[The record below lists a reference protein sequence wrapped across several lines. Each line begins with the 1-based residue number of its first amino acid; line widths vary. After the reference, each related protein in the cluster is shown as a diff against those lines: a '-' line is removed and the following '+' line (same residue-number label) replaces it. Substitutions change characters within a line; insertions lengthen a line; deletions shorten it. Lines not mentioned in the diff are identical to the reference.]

1 MNLYKRPLFMQQ
13 GGMARVPVPTPP
25 AAMRPAAAPQ
35 GAMPPMRP
43 ATAPMGPMGLPRAPA
58 AAPAARPTDQAAGI
72 ASMVSDKAKAD
83 LAQAQGPEQ
92 IINAFRGNQK
102 PLEARYEELAQYVGP
117 QDATATPI
125 SVLTMV
131 QPSLMMTA
139 KGASE
144 SGIGELMAGIAGR
157 VPMESAPGAPNRMGQ
172 GLGNIM
178 MSRQAPQ
185 PAGMAQGGV
194 VGKFAEGGSSLKDYY
209 DEDLATFQEIMAP
222 TQADRDAS
230 KRQLFFDIAQR
241 GLAMAGGAGG
251 SGNVASQLANVF
263 QTLPGTYA
271 AQQAELRKG
280 EQGARNAALQSAAG
294 RVNADR
300 ASAARRGEMEYESE
314 LAEKVANQQFVY
326 DMTAE
331 ERQRQTDIAAAEL
344 LAQAEREDRNSDI
357 FQYVSPKGEL
367 LSRPFDLSDPD
378 SRAEALALGEIV
390 NGALM
395 QVKDVDSFAPA
406 LSSTRGTT
414 KPVRLIMPNGDF
426 RTFDENNP
434 NDAAGLL
441 AAIKDGGKRVDLD
454 VAEEAL
460 GSPTDAALSTQM
472 SVLAEG
478 TRLSPAS
485 EANLINAL
493 QTYDTDRI
501 VMGTDSVGRPTTI
514 TIKGTAIPDNYIK
527 TIQEAIAAGI
537 FPADGLPLKYRTQ
550 PVVSALPAPV
560 PGPVVPGQ
568 ALNDMLATETA
579 PVQQAPVQQAPVQ
592 TVVPS
597 RTDLLGVEVDASIL
611 EAAGMPEQDFLQ
623 ADFTDVVGTQ
633 ERVKQVAG
641 SAAVPVIRLF
651 EGLIPGAGTLAEAIE
666 KSDQESGLTASL
678 NNLNTGLMT
687 KFQETR
693 TGKAAGD
700 EREEFRALI
709 PPPYSFFQQP
719 KQFINDYK
727 ALYRTFAQQY
737 RDDIN
742 LLNSPSALSDTD
754 RTDLIRSINA
764 NKTAIDDLEGVIQGA
779 ERSFS
784 QYSDEIRQSPQ
795 ETTGSIE
802 RARAAALGTL

>member
-43 ATAPMGPMGLPRAPA
+43 ARAPMGPMGLPRAPA

-294 RVNADR
+294 RVGADR
-300 ASAARRGEMEYESE
+300 EQEAKIAAKRAEMEEEYRLKGLEM
-314 LAEKVANQQFVY
+314 NQKFIY
-326 DMTAE
+326 DMTVEEAKARNNGLQFEGVIAVDFKGNPISDGGIFNMRDPKDVLRMRAFQGGRQDITFAKLPDLSDLVPSTDVDTFSNAAANAIFNRSDLRQALLTGQNPVSAE
-331 ERQRQTDIAAAEL
+331 DLDTLNQAIVMNTKPQLRRVQNPETLQMEDISVPTKLSDPWDNAIIAAANRGLDVQVPDYLKPRLSGSLEPSPAVSTEPGTEEQAPGTEEQAPGL
-344 LAQAEREDRNSDI
+344 GPVSAEFTGEEQAIVDQIPDIDNSAFVDWNPADSFGTQAQVDAFVNS
-357 FQYVSPKGEL
+357 VVPKVVNALTGSEAGAGSPPEM
-367 LSRPFDLSDPD
+367 
-378 SRAEALALGEIV
+378 RAE
-390 NGALM
+390 
-395 QVKDVDSFAPA
+395 
-406 LSSTRGTT
+406 SS
-414 KPVRLIMPNGDF
+414 
-426 RTFDENNP
+426 
-434 NDAAGLL
+434 
-441 AAIKDGGKRVDLD
+441 
-454 VAEEAL
+454 
-460 GSPTDAALSTQM
+460 
-472 SVLAEG
+472 
-478 TRLSPAS
+478 
-485 EANLINAL
+485 INAL
-493 QTYDTDRI
+493 NAFILQTL
-501 VMGTDSVGRPTTI
+501 
-514 TIKGTAIPDNYIK
+514 
-527 TIQEAIAAGI
+527 
-537 FPADGLPLKYRTQ
+537 F
-550 PVVSALPAPV
+550 
-560 PGPVVPGQ
+560 
-568 ALNDMLATETA
+568 
-579 PVQQAPVQQAPVQ
+579 
-592 TVVPS
+592 
-597 RTDLLGVEVDASIL
+597 
-611 EAAGMPEQDFLQ
+611 
-623 ADFTDVVGTQ
+623 
-633 ERVKQVAG
+633 
-641 SAAVPVIRLF
+641 SAASGSDDRL
-651 EGLIPGAGTLAEAIE
+651 A
-666 KSDQESGLTASL
+666 Q
-678 NNLNTGLMT
+678 
-687 KFQETR
+687 
-693 TGKAAGD
+693 D
-700 EREEFRALI
+700 ERDIFRALI
-709 PPPYSFFQQP
+709 PETGTPAELAANQYER
-719 KQFINDYK
+719 INDEFLNLIRQK
-727 ALYRTFAQQY
+727 EQELNEPQANFSTKQKIRQQIVELQSRSRQVSELSSAIRAGISGRPPISEMDLNTLQQQY
-737 RDDIN
+737 
-742 LLNSPSALSDTD
+742 
-754 RTDLIRSINA
+754 IRGPV
-764 NKTAIDDLEGVIQGA
+764 KRV
-779 ERSFS
+779 
-784 QYSDEIRQSPQ
+784 P
-795 ETTGSIE
+795 
-802 RARAAALGTL
+802 